1 MPGILCRYG
10 REKIGEYMRNQ
21 LQEDELSDQ
30 IGLCKYF
37 DVFTG
42 GTEKKGKE
50 KAALAAAHE

>member
-1 MPGILCRYG
+1 MTGILCRYG
-10 REKIGEYMRNQ
+10 REKIIHNQ